1 MDVILLESVGKL
13 GGLGEKVHVKPG
25 YARNFLVPQGKAVF
39 ATKENLARFEA
50 RRAELEKIEAEK
62 LAAAQARA
70 DKLNGM
76 NIVIQA
82 EVSEEGK
89 LFGSVGTRELA
100 DAIAEQGAT
109 IEISEISLP
118 EGVIRFIGAYDIR
131 VSLHSDV
138 HATVHVEI
146 VANTK
151 G

>member
-1 MDVILLESVGKL
+1 MEVILLEGVNKL
-13 GGLGEKVHVKPG
+13 GGLGDKVRVKPG
-25 YARNFLVPQGKAVF
+25 FARNYLVPQGKAVF
-39 ATKENLARFEA
+39 ATEANLAKFEA
-50 RRAELEKIEAEK
+50 RRAELERVEAEK
-62 LAAAQARA
+62 LAEAQKRA
-70 DKLNGM
+70 ELLNGM
-76 NIVIQA
+76 NIVIPA

-100 DAIAEQGAT
+100 EAIAAQGAT
-109 IEISEISLP
+109 IEMKEISLP

-146 VANTK
+146 TANTT